1 MPKPRNAQVSIA
13 ATPYYHCVSRCV
25 RRAFLCGKDAQTG
38 VDYEHRRGWIE
49 KRILKLGQI
58 FCIDVCAYAV
68 MSNHYHIVLH
78 LNGKEQSSLSMDQVL
93 TRWQSLFSGNQL
105 VSRYLRE
112 ESMCDAELQVV
123 KDISEQWRTR
133 LADLS
138 WFMRALNEGIARD
151 ANFEDC
157 CTGRF
162 WEGRFKSQALL
173 DEQALAACMAYVDL
187 NPIRAN
193 MAKTPEKSDYTS
205 AQKRIKDA
213 QKTPTEANTPYQPLT
228 LFPFVGNPRDPM
240 PQGLPFKLSEYL
252 ELLDWTGRII
262 RDDKRES
269 IPANTPTIL
278 SRLSIETKNWL
289 HSAQHFERSFK
300 QFAGKIDAVRTACQ
314 KLGYQRIP
322 NIGALLT

>member
-58 FCIDVCAYAV
+58 FSIDVCAYAV

-78 LNGKEQSSLSMDQVL
+78 LNESEQNTLSMNEVL
-93 TRWQSLFSGNQL
+93 TRWQSLYGGNQL
-105 VSRYLRE
+105 IARYLRE
-112 ESMCDAELQVV
+112 ELMCDAELNAVH
-123 KDISEQWRTR
+123 DISEQWRAR

-138 WFMRALNEGIARD
+138 WFMRALNESIARE
-151 ANFEDC
+151 ANFEDH

-187 NPIRAN
+187 NPVRAS
-193 MAKTPEKSDYTS
+193 MAPTPEQSSHTS
-205 AQKRIKDA
+205 AQKRIKEV
-213 QKTPTEANTPYQPLT
+213 QKTPTNSDTPYQPVT
-228 LFPFVGNPRDPM
+228 LFPFVGNPREPM
-240 PQGLPFKLSEYL
+240 PQGLPFKLSDYL

-262 RDDKRES
+262 RDDKHS
-269 IPANTPTIL
+269 AISANTPKIL
-278 SRLSIETKNWL
+278 SRLNIETKNWL

-300 QFAGKIDAVRTACQ
+300 QFAGKLDSIKTACEN
-314 KLGYQRIP
+314 LGYQRIP
-322 NIGALLT
+322 NLGALLT

>member
-25 RRAFLCGKDAQTG
+25 RRAFLCGNDMQSG
-38 VDYEHRRGWIE
+38 IDYEHRRGWIE

-78 LNGKEQSSLSMDQVL
+78 LNTREQTSLTLREVL
-93 TRWQSLFSGNQL
+93 TRWQSLYAGNQL
-105 VSRYLRE
+105 VARYLRE
-112 ESMCDAELQVV
+112 EPICDAETRAVTELG
-123 KDISEQWRTR
+123 EQWRER

-138 WFMRALNEGIARD
+138 WFMRALNEGVARE
-151 ANFEDC
+151 ANFEDH

-173 DEQALAACMAYVDL
+173 DEQALMACMAYVDL
-187 NPIRAN
+187 NPIRAR
-193 MAKTPEKSDYTS
+193 MAKTPEQSDYTS
-205 AQKRIKDA
+205 AKKRIREV
-213 QKTPTEANTPYQPLT
+213 QQTPPEEYTPYQPRT
-228 LFPFVGNPRDPM
+228 LYPFVGNPREPM
-240 PQGLPFKLSEYL
+240 PQGLPYGLSDYL

-262 RDDKRES
+262 RDDKRGA
-269 IPANTPTIL
+269 IPGNTPKIL
-278 SRLSIETKNWL
+278 DRLNIEAKNWL

-300 QFAGKIDAVRTACQ
+300 IFAGKMASVKAACEA
-314 KLGYQRIP
+314 LGYQRIP
-322 NIGALLT
+322 KVGALLT